1 MEFSATMAGS
11 DLEPREGME
20 FQSHEAAYEFYKEYA
35 KSVGFGTAKL
45 SSRRSRASKEFIDA
59 KFSCIRYGN
68 KQQSDDAINPRPSP
82 KIGCKASLHV
92 KRKQDGKWYVYNFVK
107 EHNHELLPAQAH
119 FFRSHRDFDPL
130 KNDVRLRRRKLLASV
145 SKQFGAYQNVGCLD
159 NIKRSQHA
167 KGRSL
172 SLESGDAQMLLD
184 VFMQMQEEDPKFFY
198 AVDLNEDH
206 RLRNVFWI
214 DTKGI
219 NDYRYFSDVVS
230 VDTTYVRSNYKVPLV
245 LFVGVNHHIQPL
257 LLGCALVADES
268 VHTFLWLVQTWLI
281 AVGGQPPQVI
291 LTGDDNALKTAI
303 KEHLPDTRH
312 CFGLWHIFENIPKQ
326 LENISWHD
334 DFVEKFNKCICRSWT
349 EEQFKKK
356 WSKLL
361 QRFDLLD
368 DEWLRCLYENRIYWV
383 PLYMRGMSFAG
394 LSTKSRSECL
404 ISFFDKYIHAESSLR
419 EFIEQYKLL
428 LGDMYEEEAKAE
440 FDAWHEAPDLKSPSP
455 FEKQMSWVYTHEI
468 FKKFQVEVLGAAACH
483 LKKEKE
489 DATGI
494 TYTVKDFEN
503 NQDFTVEWNESS
515 SEICCLCYLFE
526 HCGYLCRHA
535 IVVLQMSGVFSIP
548 SKYVLQRWTSIA
560 LSKHSISGKLDE
572 VQSRV
577 RRYNDLCRRALIL
590 AEEGS
595 LSIESYNVA
604 VSAIRDAFQQCSN
617 ANIFLEK
624 DLRPNSCLVYS
635 TNCNEDDP
643 QVLSRL
649 CVGEPDTRVSDTA
662 TMRNEFGKAI
672 TTGDINL
679 STREKAPVDQYMAA
693 VGSVHGF
700 TQMQSPTLFSCCRH
714 HCCPATYEARGRL
727 PGAQIHTRDGGG
739 SATVRIRQIYVPRTP
754 CMGWVRLM
762 LAGDGKLEGGGRIED
777 G

>member
-1 MEFSATMAGS
+1 
-11 DLEPREGME
+11 
-20 FQSHEAAYEFYKEYA
+20 
-35 KSVGFGTAKL
+35 L

-145 SKQFGAYQNVGCLD
+145 SKQFGAYQN
-159 NIKRSQHA
+159 
-167 KGRSL
+167 
-172 SLESGDAQMLLD
+172 
-184 VFMQMQEEDPKFFY
+184 
-198 AVDLNEDH
+198 
-206 RLRNVFWI
+206 
-214 DTKGI
+214 
-219 NDYRYFSDVVS
+219 
-230 VDTTYVRSNYKVPLV
+230 
-245 LFVGVNHHIQPL
+245 
-257 LLGCALVADES
+257 
-268 VHTFLWLVQTWLI
+268 
-281 AVGGQPPQVI
+281 
-291 LTGDDNALKTAI
+291 
-303 KEHLPDTRH
+303 
-312 CFGLWHIFENIPKQ
+312 
-326 LENISWHD
+326 
-334 DFVEKFNKCICRSWT
+334 FNKCICRSWT

-679 STREKAPVDQYMAA
+679 STIEKAPVDQYMAA

-700 TQMQSPTLFSCCRH
+700 TQMETPNTRPAHLHNMFPVPFHTAMPSMYQGAAPGQFH
-714 HCCPATYEARGRL
+714 HAT
-727 PGAQIHTRDGGG
+727 
-739 SATVRIRQIYVPRTP
+739 
-754 CMGWVRLM
+754 W
-762 LAGDGKLEGGGRIED
+762 EG
-777 G
+777 